1 MEQLKKKSKARKPNT
16 DWHDKFIQA
25 LGRTRSI
32 GQACKVVGVGRT
44 TAYNHKEQFP
54 DFAEAW
60 EECTLTAIEDLEA
73 SALKRAIDGHE
84 KAVFHGGAQVGGVIH
99 YETSLTIY
107 MLKCLKPDVYNID
120 VSATEL
126 LSADQTAQAVRVAIE
141 AMKQTVP
148 HDD

>member
-1 MEQLKKKSKARKPNT
+1 MEQLKKGSKTRKPNT

-54 DFAEAW
+54 DFAAAW

-99 YETSLTIY
+99 YETPLTIY
-107 MLKCLKPDVYNID
+107 MLKCLKPERYNID
-120 VSATEL
+120 IRENDV
-126 LSADQTAQAVRVAIE
+126 LSADQTAHAVRVAIE
-141 AMKQTVP
+141 AMKQSVP
-148 HDD
+148 DVE